1 LVRIRQ
7 EAQPKPLSIAKVVF
21 CFSGN
26 FLSMVPEKSCT
37 FTHLFIKPFKNPI
50 MAKEKEAIEFDDTE
64 AINFILNSL
73 PEESR
78 AKISDDDVQYLLD
91 LVCEYYDSNNLIEDD
106 AVGEATIA
114 EDEMFDFIWK
124 LMKKENQVNLTEEEL
139 QQVLDGE
146 FEYGKKIGIYTEE

>member
-1 LVRIRQ
+1 
-7 EAQPKPLSIAKVVF
+7 
-21 CFSGN
+21 
-26 FLSMVPEKSCT
+26 M
-37 FTHLFIKPFKNPI
+37 
-50 MAKEKEAIEFDDTE
+50 
-64 AINFILNSL
+64 
-73 PEESR
+73 
-78 AKISDDDVQYLLD
+78 QYLLD

>member
-1 LVRIRQ
+1 
-7 EAQPKPLSIAKVVF
+7 
-21 CFSGN
+21 
-26 FLSMVPEKSCT
+26 M
-37 FTHLFIKPFKNPI
+37 
-50 MAKEKEAIEFDDTE
+50 
-64 AINFILNSL
+64 
-73 PEESR
+73 
-78 AKISDDDVQYLLD
+78 QYLLD

-124 LMKKENQVNLTEEEL
+124 LMKKENQVNLTEDEL

>member
-1 LVRIRQ
+1 
-7 EAQPKPLSIAKVVF
+7 
-21 CFSGN
+21 
-26 FLSMVPEKSCT
+26 MVPEKSYT
-37 FTHLFIKPFKNPI
+37 FTRLFIKPFKNPI

-78 AKISDDDVQYLLD
+78 AKISDDDVQHLLD

>member
-1 LVRIRQ
+1 M
-7 EAQPKPLSIAKVVF
+7 
-21 CFSGN
+21 G
-26 FLSMVPEKSCT
+26 
-37 FTHLFIKPFKNPI
+37 
-50 MAKEKEAIEFDDTE
+50 
-64 AINFILNSL
+64 
-73 PEESR
+73 
-78 AKISDDDVQYLLD
+78 
-91 LVCEYYDSNNLIEDD
+91 

>member
-1 LVRIRQ
+1 
-7 EAQPKPLSIAKVVF
+7 
-21 CFSGN
+21 
-26 FLSMVPEKSCT
+26 MVPEKSYT
-37 FTHLFIKPFKNPI
+37 FTRLFIKPFKNPI

-64 AINFILNSL
+64 AINFLLNSL

>member
-1 LVRIRQ
+1 MNVYLR
-7 EAQPKPLSIAKVVF
+7 
-21 CFSGN
+21 
-26 FLSMVPEKSCT
+26 
-37 FTHLFIKPFKNPI
+37 
-50 MAKEKEAIEFDDTE
+50 
-64 AINFILNSL
+64 
-73 PEESR
+73 
-78 AKISDDDVQYLLD
+78 DVQYLLD

-124 LMKKENQVNLTEEEL
+124 LMKKENQVNLTEDEL

>member
-1 LVRIRQ
+1 
-7 EAQPKPLSIAKVVF
+7 
-21 CFSGN
+21 
-26 FLSMVPEKSCT
+26 
-37 FTHLFIKPFKNPI
+37 
-50 MAKEKEAIEFDDTE
+50 MAKEKEAFEFDDTE

>member
-1 LVRIRQ
+1 
-7 EAQPKPLSIAKVVF
+7 
-21 CFSGN
+21 
-26 FLSMVPEKSCT
+26 
-37 FTHLFIKPFKNPI
+37 
-50 MAKEKEAIEFDDTE
+50 MAKEQEAIEFDDTE

-73 PEESR
+73 PAESR
-78 AKISDDDVQYLLD
+78 ARISDDDVQYILD
-91 LVCEYYDSNNLIEDD
+91 LICEYYDSNNLIEDD

>member
-1 LVRIRQ
+1 
-7 EAQPKPLSIAKVVF
+7 
-21 CFSGN
+21 
-26 FLSMVPEKSCT
+26 
-37 FTHLFIKPFKNPI
+37 
-50 MAKEKEAIEFDDTE
+50 MAKEKEAIEFDDSE
-64 AINFILNSL
+64 AIDFILNSL
-73 PEESR
+73 TAEAR
-78 AKISDDDVQYLLD
+78 TKISDDDVQYLLD